1 MSNINTI
8 MEGGDTISGSLA
20 ECYYTLN
27 GRRYNGM
34 QFVSVEAKVTK
45 TKKEV
50 PILGK
55 TGKANKGTGWKGTGS
70 GKMHY
75 CSAEFRMA
83 MLDYVKNGKDFYF
96 DMQISNEDPTSK
108 AGRQTVILKNCN
120 MDSLIL
126 AKFDADSDIIDED
139 FDFTF
144 DDVEIP
150 EVFKELAGM

>member
-1 MSNINTI
+1 

-55 TGKANKGTGWKGTGS
+55 TGKANKGTGW
-70 GKMHY
+70 
-75 CSAEFRMA
+75 
-83 MLDYVKNGKDFYF
+83 
-96 DMQISNEDPTSK
+96 
-108 AGRQTVILKNCN
+108 
-120 MDSLIL
+120 
-126 AKFDADSDIIDED
+126 
-139 FDFTF
+139 
-144 DDVEIP
+144 
-150 EVFKELAGM
+150 

>member
-1 MSNINTI
+1 
-8 MEGGDTISGSLA
+8 
-20 ECYYTLN
+20 
-27 GRRYNGM
+27 
-34 QFVSVEAKVTK
+34 
-45 TKKEV
+45 
-50 PILGK
+50 
-55 TGKANKGTGWKGTGS
+55 
-70 GKMHY
+70 
-75 CSAEFRMA
+75 MA

-120 MDSLIL
+120 MDSLIIT
-126 AKFDADSDIIDED
+126 KFDADSDIIDED